1 MPLLISGALHLA
13 LAFLFLVAS
22 STLFTGQKTEEV
34 VEARRPTRLVFL
46 LAAGPGGGGGGGG
59 QQTPQSPTPLRLKA
73 PARAVHDISTPIRIA
88 RRPPR
93 PPEPDP
99 PRPTPSVPLSV
110 QPPKRD
116 PPKPDPP
123 KPPPAAVQAPVAP
136 KAADS
141 VTAPGVLD
149 SPTATSRVNAG
160 SGMGEG
166 AGSGSETGI
175 GSGRGAGLGP
185 GAHAGIGG
193 GPFQAG
199 SDIQPPRL
207 LREVKPLYTEEARKG
222 AVQGSVVLDVVV
234 RRDGSVGSVAVVRSL
249 GAGLEERAIDA
260 VRQWRFAPAERRG
273 APVDVQVQVSVQF
286 TLR

>member
-13 LAFLFLVAS
+13 LAFLLLLAS

-34 VEARRPTRLVFL
+34 VEALRPTRLVFL
-46 LAAGPGGGGGGGG
+46 IAAGPGGGGGGGG
-59 QQTPQSPTPLRLKA
+59 QQTPRSPTPLRLKA
-73 PARAVHDISTPIRIA
+73 PPRAVHDISTPIRIA
-88 RRPPR
+88 RRPPPR
-93 PPEPDP
+93 SPAPDP

-110 QPPKRD
+110 EPPKQD

-123 KPPPAAVQAPVAP
+123 RPPPPVVQAPVAP
-136 KAADS
+136 RTADS
-141 VTAPGVLD
+141 VTTPGVLD
-149 SPTATSRVNAG
+149 STTAMSRVNAG
-160 SGMGEG
+160 SGTGE
-166 AGSGSETGI
+166 GSGSGTGI

-185 GAHAGIGG
+185 GFDAGVGG
-193 GPFQAG
+193 GPFRAG

-207 LREVKPLYTEEARKG
+207 IREVKPLYTEEARKR

-249 GAGLEERAIDA
+249 GAGLDERAIDA